1 MVLEPNAIHNPWT
14 VMVHSQDAAVTH
26 PTMVTT
32 IGLILL
38 APLAKATIASRALQF
53 SSGVL

>member
-1 MVLEPNAIHNPWT
+1 MVLEPNTIHNPWT